1 VLRCL
6 RRSGDRKNDSSQ
18 NQNQSFLCF
27 MLSDAELTEPWSFW
41 MWDPLKEEWDFIR
54 DWEESKFE
62 PMRKFEEY
70 VFGRDGALG
79 QDGKRY
85 LPLTLWFQ

>member
-1 VLRCL
+1 
-6 RRSGDRKNDSSQ
+6 
-18 NQNQSFLCF
+18 

-62 PMRKFEEY
+62 PMRKFE
-70 VFGRDGALG
+70 
-79 QDGKRY
+79 
-85 LPLTLWFQ
+85 